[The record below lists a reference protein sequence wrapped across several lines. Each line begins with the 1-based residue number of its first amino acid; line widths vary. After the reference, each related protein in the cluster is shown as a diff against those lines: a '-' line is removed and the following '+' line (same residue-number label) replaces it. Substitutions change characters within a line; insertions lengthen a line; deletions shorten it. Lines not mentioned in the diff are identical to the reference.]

1 MKFKKKEIDDDQ
13 LDFAEFIKILWNDK
27 ILILIICLIF
37 TISFYLYRA
46 SESDIIK
53 KNITLKDAEESLFH
67 EIRKIKINFILSNH
81 DIIELNKIF
90 KTNLMSLDKLILFTE
105 NNNEIED
112 FKSHLKKKNI
122 SFEEYFHNKIN
133 IETSK
138 LDYELKYANTYDVSF
153 VYSNPLEGEKFLYDY
168 ILFIN
173 EISKEIYKKKLFD
186 ILSRD
191 IKVIKK
197 NLEISNKIQQ
207 EYPVPSG
214 EYANQPF
221 YLQGTIVLYEKLYN
235 LEKNLEDIQNISI
248 NYNPFLQTSIPPRI
262 ISRSS
267 IFYTII
273 GLVVGIFFS
282 FIIICLKF
290 IIKKY

>member
-90 KTNLMSLDKLILFTE
+90 K
-105 NNNEIED
+105 
-112 FKSHLKKKNI
+112 SHLKKKNI

-186 ILSRD
+186 ILSRNTQFHQGNML
-191 IKVIKK
+191 I
-197 NLEISNKIQQ
+197 NL
-207 EYPVPSG
+207 
-214 EYANQPF
+214 F
-221 YLQGTIVLYEKLYN
+221 
-235 LEKNLEDIQNISI
+235 
-248 NYNPFLQTSIPPRI
+248 
-262 ISRSS
+262 
-267 IFYTII
+267 IF
-273 GLVVGIFFS
+273 
-282 FIIICLKF
+282 KEQ
-290 IIKKY
+290 

>member
-1 MKFKKKEIDDDQ
+1 MNSVKNNTIHDEINI
-13 LDFAEFIKILWNDK
+13 AEFTKTLWNDK
-27 ILILIICLIF
+27 ILIIIVCLIF
-37 TISFYLYRA
+37 TVFSTLYG
-46 SESDIIK
+46 SSQSVLIK

-67 EIRKIKINFILSNH
+67 EIRKIKVNFVLSNH

-105 NNNEIED
+105 KNNEIEN
-112 FKSHLKKKNI
+112 FKSHLKEKNI

-133 IETSK
+133 IETSQ
-138 LDYELKYANTYDVSF
+138 LDYELKYADTYDVSL
-153 VYSNPLEGEKFLYDY
+153 VYSNPHDGEKFLYDY
-168 ILFIN
+168 VLFIN

-186 ILSRD
+186 ILLRD
-191 IKVIKK
+191 IEITKK
-197 NLEISNKIQQ
+197 NLEISKRIQQ
-207 EYPVPSG
+207 EYPVSSG
-214 EYANQPF
+214 EYANQPI

-267 IFYTII
+267 IFYSIL